1 MIAKK
6 ELWPR
11 LALVLHRE
19 AHGQWKVRQKMWSA
33 APKP

>member
-1 MIAKK
+1 
-6 ELWPR
+6 LPG

-19 AHGQWKVRQKMWSA
+19 AHSQWQEMWSA